1 MDEGDSQF
9 DAESSVSNEYE
20 NDEVNSKKK
29 NEESDRD
36 HSSDQ
41 HSDSRRSDSRRSDS
55 RRSDSRRSDSRHS
68 DDSASRRSPS
78 RESVSRESVSRES
91 ISRRSMSHT
100 EEESKTERSRD
111 SDAELS
117 RRSNSYDESVSPRQ
131 DESDREYTERTGRS
145 GRTGRSERSEFSERT
160 GRSERSERT
169 GRSEVSERTGR
180 SEISERTG
188 RSERSEFSERTG
200 RSERSEFSERTGRT
214 GRSEVSERTGR
225 TSRSER
231 TGRTG
236 RSERS
241 ERSERG
247 EASEASEAGEIN
259 EASEAVEQNEV
270 SEAVEAE
277 EASEVNELI
286 AQQERKKKK
295 LKKKMALKKYRKYF
309 TKNKGDENEIKS
321 SSDENFFT
329 AEKKNR
335 RRNEERYTTNNN
347 VENNCDMSIFNDQPV
362 NDSLFS
368 RPPNASETERDS
380 SDNMDESMYEEHQR
394 SEYRKSTE
402 TYSRKYSEDDISD
415 SIRSSRS
422 YSSSSRDSRYSHSY
436 DSDRRGTSIYSEM
449 ESKSSYKHSKKG
461 YKKSISNKDSKKH
474 DMKGQTKK
482 INKKSEILLNMIF
495 NANEIG
501 MSKSG
506 TLRDNIKAKQENRDK
521 QFDNNQKIIK
531 TILNVQ
537 EKNKVDVYY
546 NDDNFTQIYK
556 ERKDEKGEPI
566 DSHKLHRQHKI
577 EKINEVDPTKPNIIG
592 GKMYDIRDNEKY
604 CFIKDKNDL
613 FVGNEEEEFTEI
625 KKNYNKMYEATKL
638 EKRKAMN
645 LNYIYNKYKILLSE
659 IKSSEYLSSVERK
672 LNLIEDSLYCISDL
686 YKEGNDGVA
695 DSKFDITQKLSEL
708 FENVAENVLDA
719 YDGTIKGRSS
729 DNKKS
734 GHTEKKKNE
743 QLNLSCD
750 FNLFLRVCKII
761 LNDENIVY
769 TNSKKNIL
777 FYNNIYKIN
786 YLFNCVKNN
795 DILFNVYCK
804 ELINPFDKL
813 FKGYKEIKH
822 EQARSL
828 NDTTQIN
835 WPNFAYKKKGIIEKI
850 NILWFYEV
858 YDETHYLHLYNLN
871 NINSKML
878 TITIDSP
885 IECIDIVFLNSLIP
899 LDSFYNSIKNYYL
912 MLITEQTFYF
922 FNIHLYFNCE
932 EDYNISLGERLI
944 YQNIYPFYFN
954 IYLFLLFKLPKGSKK
969 IYEYIKSHEKS
980 ERIFLVQDD
989 GNVLEFVY
997 EKEDILKPLNIFK
1010 HIIINTLSILV
1021 NKVND
1026 TFFSNNRNL
1035 EYYSDRDDDD
1045 DGLIKTDRHRY
1056 RQHFSNSRRYG
1067 STHKTT
1073 SNGSIISED
1082 EDAPPNNSRSSF
1094 IDEDDKHYSDSQLR
1108 KRKEDELYLYQYNKN
1123 IYCDDV
1129 QQFPIKFYLKKVVN
1143 PYFIPYFYFHKN
1155 KVKKILID
1163 SERSILYVL
1172 YENSDLYIKLL
1183 SSASSKNKNYT
1194 SETIIFSKSDLVREV
1209 GSIFFVDDTKV
1220 SQHDIYMNSNSN
1232 NNMKISNDR
1241 SFYPLNA
1248 NINGIGNSDEFV
1260 DANSAPHSVNTHF
1273 GDKNFNAT
1281 NNFAS
1286 YGNRNLQN
1294 RQGINNDITGNPNMK
1309 NKNNNINKFMYPS
1322 NMDQAILNK
1331 LEIIDIHINYV
1342 YERNNIF
1349 LKMIDNNLNI
1359 YYISLIKNIESNS
1372 FKVVLKDFQ
1381 NYPHKK
1387 GLKINENES
1396 QVIFTHQLKNLF
1408 IVLKKV
1414 TKGKKKKTTD
1424 ENAGPSETH
1433 GKDEWN
1439 TTKRPDE
1446 VNTKGRG
1453 MFDKPNSFG
1462 FSQPPPF
1469 KFMGDNI
1476 MNGQEINYKNSENEK
1491 KKYVNK
1497 KIHKHG
1503 NRDDDIDWEDA
1514 HGYFDPENENKDKND
1529 ETNKRTSS
1537 DNKQNKGKE
1546 EVYYKLKL
1554 LTSSDENGSIL
1565 NTSHS
1570 SNSPK
1575 SKFIFKNINEYIIN
1589 EEIIGIMYKK
1599 KNYYFHEFFETTQK
1613 NNAIKDLYMDKT
1625 KYDNINEIPGVGRI
1639 GGIPPISGPTPN
1651 IGMGHHNPIPNNLM
1665 NNYTQNPSSI
1675 PPNNMNFLKNERN
1688 GMPMYYYDNTKK
1700 NMPYYLNSQN
1710 NFMPNK
1716 SNLIINDNL
1725 LFKPNARPGIEHK
1738 DTLKNIPPFYL
1749 SENTVSEYQEYYDV
1763 LIITNKSIYYISR
1776 NTKVQKI
1783 EKMINNYLP
1792 YRISFENRNIKD
1804 IFISEL
1810 KVKEAMI
1817 ANENANPEGNNF
1829 PTQVLEKQVLAY
1841 VKEREKNG
1849 NIPFNKNLDDSN
1861 ITTGEDD
1868 STSNSM
1874 TVFLKKKNEYELI
1887 YEYFINQ
1894 IIQMST
1900 SEEFLFIIWCLLLN
1914 HVHKYEIMCFNNIH
1928 NVAGS
1933 GNSNISGRHSD
1944 NRSSNKMDDSQAAYY
1959 WGSSKGYDNNLN
1971 HPIQGKNQRNHTF
1984 AFSQNFGNNDK
1995 ALNYRQ
2001 PFNRNDMSSMNGPI
2015 RSFNYSNNINFKL
2028 KEGNY
2033 DIDNGHIDYDI
2044 LNRIYKRTP
2053 FKFGFIDNN
2062 ADYIIK
2068 QGKLQKAMELEI
2080 KTRKVKGI
2088 NHLFNDNINELDNE
2102 MTKNGN
2108 KGNINSI
2115 ESKYQGTSDS
2125 INRKTVHSDAGYTN
2139 LYNMY
2144 QKKNTRD
2151 KLLTSEKNKSGN
2163 FAFEYLTNKNF
2174 DILFLKNVNMY
2185 NSSLH
2190 IISRGLLLLLSRLLK
2205 PVMFINI
2212 FSYEK
2217 YRDTQFFKF
2226 LNHSN
2231 EKKESK
2237 YDDNYTEQSSRYR
2250 SSSKGMKFQ
2259 KIGEKNSKNFYKN
2272 GISIICNDKDD
2283 EIEESFYSMKDY
2295 CVVRIND
2302 DYIVNFTKKG
2312 NKKRKRNIYES
2323 NDILILKGVIP
2334 LDCCLNL
2341 IEKLKC
2347 LSICVSIVLTNLLK
2361 RKKDY
2366 ANKMRGVTDVSIINI
2381 YYDYTVIMVNEINE
2395 FYSVLN
2401 FINFSIEYLLIYS
2414 IIICDYY
2421 RCKKIIKKKNVEKK
2435 KNNFLYLPSS
2445 LFDLLTKCNFLK
2457 VYMSKTYREI
2467 LKQCLFHLIKSG
2479 KYIPVDFFQGYI
2491 IHKTEFLALFLIK
2504 KIEEEV
2510 FLKKKMKIK
2519 DNFEYYKNDGRY
2531 DTKYDEFLA
2540 SEKRAE
2546 HFINANLKDS
2556 LVNINIFKLVIL
2568 LYKADYYRCAST
2580 LISFYIDSYYKAL
2593 SNDEKDA
2600 NKNNPNENN
2609 RGGLR
2614 KGHYID
2620 KNINAY
2626 NYESM
2631 LFSTANGHIDNKMGT
2646 HNNEAVISNIG
2657 IKYNNHFYE
2666 LYTSCFLPVDKIV
2679 HVNYLKYLFKHDERK
2694 KNKIKR
2700 FLITLLEYS
2709 NDINFHFFIFN
2720 LILYKCKNEFPCSI
2734 FDFTISPY
2742 LYFYVKFNEMNIKDA
2757 YIYYFKELKYQDI
2770 VIFFSRKAF
2779 RKWDLSPDHI
2789 TSLKSISKIVDLKKE
2804 KQINKDEE
2812 PKGTHNNNNNNPAR
2826 KVENLE
2832 KPKINESYITKEK
2845 PFDTEHDKMN
2855 KIPDSKFVDP
2865 SHSSAK
2871 MASQHKNYEQAI
2883 NINKHMLLNEL
2894 ARNNYLFE
2902 NNFVDNNNLIKN
2914 PLYNNE
2920 TKEIFC
2926 SIYKYLFRIIS
2937 YPSLKNRLEYID
2949 NCMKAKIFFIQKIFY
2964 FKKKQNKNEPQN
2976 MIPISYTNGEIY
2988 GSSTEVKSKNGGY
3001 NRLETGRRG
3010 GSKANNNED
3019 FINDETVRVAGNS
3032 KYSTVQDILNINCYL
3047 KKEVLKNYYL
3057 VDKTIAYDDTFSN
3070 SIKVLFSNNK
3080 CLFKLKD
3087 EYISNHNNYYL
3098 NLKDIKKFRTS
3109 LNYQK
3114 MLFYEIVNLFVFYVF
3129 KFCDWAFLKNYFDI
3143 LMNGT
3148 KEDAQKVLEH
3158 FNNINNEEIDVV
3170 NKSFANMY
3178 DYLCRNKYEYVD
3190 DIVQDYNKKM
3200 KNINSKINI
3209 SRIIDIIDTFKEY
3222 LVIIQTNIYTKEDLK
3237 NNIFFKSNFLFKNFL
3252 PSFNLLR
3259 LIILCDKKKE
3269 KIDKLNN
3276 NCFSTVNAMLKRDP
3290 KCNSFYFSKYS
3301 FCFERL
3307 LDFAF
3312 SLTICFENVHFII
3325 NYIGDI
3331 LKLYDQSFNISLY
3344 LLVVL
3349 KLHKFMNNLFEIK
3362 KIRLLLKKKIDYIK
3376 SQKYN
3381 EQMKLIY
3388 FLNCIPLIYL
3398 DPQMNVILINESY
3411 EYKGNQ
3417 DKIIFSKLSPFSLIS
3432 KMVNNQLRSVY
3443 SYHDYTDNYNDVE
3456 EGGIKEDQKK
3466 NKQTKQDKKNERT
3479 SDVSDAENV
3488 YNNTDT
3494 ESNDVDVLKRKLK
3507 SGDTTSI
3514 DKEGRKALYY
3524 LYNVNYCFNEGRD
3537 ALGNTGRG
3545 RKANYPEVIVLSHHN
3560 YCFYITWI
3568 SNLLLNHKVEYK
3580 SLINVYLKIHNNLKH
3595 KKASNLEE
3603 HEISIII
3610 YYLFTMWINGDKN
3623 NSSFF
3628 FYNEEPSYNEK
3639 NNIGYF
3645 LKDRYGKLEYI
3656 NNYSLIT
3663 LLKELLSRAEFY
3675 FEYTS
3680 DAASRNYDISCIILD
3695 SSIYDHENF
3704 KKSSVDILAKF
3715 FDEIYIT
3722 FNDVLTKIPFLNH
3735 IVEFQNINEFLKKF
3749 KIYLEEITYKVTLS
3763 EQTYI

>member
-1 MDEGDSQF
+1 MDGNDFRF
-9 DAESSVSNEYE
+9 DAESHVNNESE
-20 NDEVNSKKK
+20 NDDINSKKK

-36 HSSDQ
+36 
-41 HSDSRRSDSRRSDS
+41 
-55 RRSDSRRSDSRHS
+55 
-68 DDSASRRSPS
+68 
-78 RESVSRESVSRES
+78 
-91 ISRRSMSHT
+91 ISNGS
-100 EEESKTERSRD
+100 
-111 SDAELS
+111 
-117 RRSNSYDESVSPRQ
+117 Q
-131 DESDREYTERTGRS
+131 SDRSQSNRSQSNRSQGNRSQGNRSQGNRSQSNRSQSDRSQSDRSQSDRSQSDRSQSNRSQGNRSQGNRSQGNRSQNNRSQSNRSQSNRSQSNRSQGNRSQSDRSQSDRSQSDRSQSNRNISGKQVKSDIECTEK
-145 GRTGRSERSEFSERT
+145 ENI
-160 GRSERSERT
+160 
-169 GRSEVSERTGR
+169 SEVDEI
-180 SEISERTG
+180 SEISKEH
-188 RSERSEFSERTG
+188 
-200 RSERSEFSERTGRT
+200 
-214 GRSEVSERTGR
+214 
-225 TSRSER
+225 
-231 TGRTG
+231 
-236 RSERS
+236 
-241 ERSERG
+241 
-247 EASEASEAGEIN
+247 
-259 EASEAVEQNEV
+259 
-270 SEAVEAE
+270 
-277 EASEVNELI
+277 
-286 AQQERKKKK
+286 ERKQKKTR
-295 LKKKMALKKYRKYF
+295 KKIALKKYRKYF
-309 TKNKGDENEIKS
+309 TKNKSEEKEIKS

-329 AEKKNR
+329 AEKKNKR
-335 RRNEERYTTNNN
+335 KNEERYTINNN
-347 VENNCDMSIFNDQPV
+347 VENNCDMSIFNDQPI

-368 RPPNASETERDS
+368 QPQNGSETEKGS
-380 SDNMDESMYEEHQR
+380 EKGSGDNVDESIYEEEQT
-394 SEYRKSTE
+394 SEYKKSTE
-402 TYSRKYSEDDISD
+402 TYSRKYTDEDV
-415 SIRSSRS
+415 SRS
-422 YSSSSRDSRYSHSY
+422 MESNHSY
-436 DSDRRGTSIYSEM
+436 DNNRGSQYSQSYKSDQENESICDEM
-449 ESKSSYKHSKKG
+449 ESKSSYKNVKKN
-461 YKKSISNKDSKKH
+461 YKIHEIRNKIKNV
-474 DMKGQTKK
+474 
-482 INKKSEILLNMIF
+482 NKKSEILLNMLF
-495 NANEIG
+495 NANEIS
-501 MSKSG
+501 MNKSG
-506 TLRDNIKAKQENRDK
+506 TLRDNIKNKQENKDK
-521 QFDNNQKIIK
+521 QFENNQKIIK

-546 NDDNFTQIYK
+546 NENNFTQIYK
-556 ERKDEKGEPI
+556 EAKGEKGGPI
-566 DSHKLHRQHKI
+566 DTHKINKQHKTEKKNEADSIKQNVI
-577 EKINEVDPTKPNIIG
+577 EKQIYEL
-592 GKMYDIRDNEKY
+592 RDNEKY

-613 FVGNEEEEFTEI
+613 FVGNDNEEFTEI
-625 KKNYNKMYEATKL
+625 KKNYNKIYEATKL
-638 EKRKAMN
+638 EKRKIMN

-659 IKSSEYLSSVERK
+659 IKSNEYLNSIEMK
-672 LNLIEDSLYCISDL
+672 LNLIENSLFCISDL
-686 YKEGNDGVA
+686 YKEGNDGVV
-695 DSKFDITQKLSEL
+695 DSKLDITQKLSEL
-708 FENVAENVLDA
+708 FENVTENVLDT
-719 YDGTIKGRSS
+719 YDEAIKGK
-729 DNKKS
+729 DVDNLNINKKNNN
-734 GHTEKKKNE
+734 TEKKKNE

-761 LNDENIVY
+761 INDENVVY
-769 TNSKKNIL
+769 ANSKKNIL

-804 ELINPFDKL
+804 ELIHPFEKL

-822 EQARSL
+822 EHVNRSL
-828 NDTTQIN
+828 SDTNQIK
-835 WPNFAYKKKGIIEKI
+835 WPNFSYTKKGIIDKI
-850 NILWFYEV
+850 NILWFYETF
-858 YDETHYLHLYNLN
+858 DEIHYLHLYNLN

-878 TITIDSP
+878 TISIDSP
-885 IECIDIVFLNSLIP
+885 VECIDIVFLNSLIP

-969 IYEYIKSHEKS
+969 KYEYIKSIEKS

-1021 NKVND
+1021 NKVNNA
-1026 TFFSNNRNL
+1026 FFSNNRNI
-1035 EYYSDRDDDD
+1035 EYYSNRDEEDDE
-1045 DGLIKTDRHRY
+1045 LIKSDRSQYKQNFNNFHKLRSSPKI
-1056 RQHFSNSRRYG
+1056 SNQSV
-1067 STHKTT
+1067 
-1073 SNGSIISED
+1073 ISGD
-1082 EDAPPNNSRSSF
+1082 EYDYANNSKVSL
-1094 IDEDDKHYSDSQLR
+1094 IDESDKNYSENKTQ
-1108 KRKEDELYLYQYNKN
+1108 KRKEDDQYLYQYNKN
-1123 IYCDDV
+1123 IYCDNI
-1129 QQFPIKFYLKKVVN
+1129 QQLPIKFYLKKIIN

-1155 KVKKILID
+1155 RVKKILID

-1172 YENSDLYIKLL
+1172 YKNSDLYIKLL
-1183 SSASSKNKNYT
+1183 SNPSNKNKNYT
-1194 SETIIFSKSDLVREV
+1194 SETIIFSKNDLVREV
-1209 GSIFFVDDTKV
+1209 GNIFFVDDTKA
-1220 SQHDIYMNSNSN
+1220 SHHDIYMGSNSN
-1232 NNMKISNDR
+1232 NNMKISNDQN
-1241 SFYPLNA
+1241 FYPLNV
-1248 NINGIGNSDEFV
+1248 NIDGIGNSDNYIDSNNV
-1260 DANSAPHSVNTHF
+1260 AHF
-1273 GDKNFNAT
+1273 GEKHFSNS

-1286 YGNRNLQN
+1286 YGNRNIHN
-1294 RQGINNDITGNPNMK
+1294 RQGINNDITGNSNMK
-1309 NKNNNINKFMYPS
+1309 NRNNNNINKFMYPS
-1322 NMDQAILNK
+1322 SMDQGLLNK

-1359 YYISLIKNIESNS
+1359 YYISLVKNIENNS

-1387 GLKINENES
+1387 GLKINEKEC
-1396 QVIFTHQLKNLF
+1396 QVVFTHQLKNLF

-1414 TKGKKKKTTD
+1414 TKGKKKNTD
-1424 ENAGPSETH
+1424 EKEGSSENY
-1433 GKDEWN
+1433 GNDEWN
-1439 TTKRPDE
+1439 ATKKHDG
-1446 VNTKGRG
+1446 VKTKGRD
-1453 MFDKPNSFG
+1453 MFDKSNNFG

-1476 MNGQEINYKNSENEK
+1476 MNSQEINYKNSENEK
-1491 KKYVNK
+1491 KKKNVNK
-1497 KIHKHG
+1497 KIHKEG
-1503 NRDDDIDWEDA
+1503 NTDYEIDWEDA
-1514 HGYFDPENENKDKND
+1514 HGYFDPEDENKDQDKND
-1529 ETNKRTSS
+1529 EINKRASS
-1537 DNKQNKGKE
+1537 DNKQNKETE

-1554 LTSSDENGSIL
+1554 LTSSDENGNFL
-1565 NTSHS
+1565 NSKNS

-1575 SKFIFKNINEYIIN
+1575 SKFIFKNVNEYIIN

-1599 KNYYFHEFFETTQK
+1599 KNYYFHEFFETAQK
-1613 NNAIKDLYMDKT
+1613 NNAIKDLYLDKM
-1625 KYDNINEIPGVGRI
+1625 KYNNINEIPSVGRI
-1639 GGIPPISGPTPN
+1639 GNIPPINEPN
-1651 IGMGHHNPIPNNLM
+1651 PNLGMSHHNSIPNNLI
-1665 NNYTQNPSSI
+1665 NNYTKSSSSGTT
-1675 PPNNMNFLKNERN
+1675 NNMNFLKNERN
-1688 GMPMYYYDNTKK
+1688 GISMHYYDNSKK
-1700 NMPYYLNSQN
+1700 NLPYYLNSQN

-1725 LFKPNARPGIEHK
+1725 LFKPNDRSSSDHK
-1738 DTLKNIPPFYL
+1738 DNLKNIPPFYL
-1749 SENTVSEYQEYYDV
+1749 NENTVSEYQEYYDV

-1792 YRISFENRNIKD
+1792 YIISFENRNIKN
-1804 IFISEL
+1804 IFINEL
-1810 KVKEAMI
+1810 KIKEAMI
-1817 ANENANPEGNNF
+1817 TNESTNLEGNHF
-1829 PTQVLEKQVLAY
+1829 PTQILEKQVLEY
-1841 VKEREKNG
+1841 VKERSNNG
-1849 NIPFNKNLDDSN
+1849 NIPFNKNLDGN
-1861 ITTGEDD
+1861 NMGKGEND

-1874 TVFLKKKNEYELI
+1874 AVFLKKKNEYELI

-1928 NVAGS
+1928 NVADS
-1933 GNSNISGRHSD
+1933 RNSNISGKHSD
-1944 NRSSNKMDDSQAAYY
+1944 YRSNSKIENSQTAYDL
-1959 WGSSKGYDNNLN
+1959 GFSKGYDNNFKN
-1971 HPIQGKNQRNHTF
+1971 NFNYSIQGKNQHNRIFEFNHDFNIT
-1984 AFSQNFGNNDK
+1984 DK
-1995 ALNYRQ
+1995 SLTHKH
-2001 PFNRNDMSSMNGPI
+2001 PFNRIDMNSI
-2015 RSFNYSNNINFKL
+2015 NYSNNNNNSFKL
-2028 KEGNY
+2028 KEGNH

-2102 MTKNGN
+2102 IGKNGN

-2115 ESKYQGTSDS
+2115 ESKYQGTNDS
-2125 INRKTVHSDAGYTN
+2125 INKKIVYSDAGYTN

-2144 QKKNTRD
+2144 QKKNTRN

-2205 PVMFINI
+2205 PIMFINI
-2212 FSYEK
+2212 FTYEK

-2226 LNHSN
+2226 LNYSN

-2237 YDDNYTEQSSRYR
+2237 YNDKNYTEQNNKYR
-2250 SSSKGMKFQ
+2250 SYTKGIKFQ
-2259 KIGEKNSKNFYKN
+2259 KIGEKHSKNYYKN
-2272 GISIICNDKDD
+2272 SISIICNDKDD
-2283 EIEESFYSMKDY
+2283 EIEESFYSMNDY
-2295 CVVRIND
+2295 CIVRIND

-2366 ANKMRGVTDVSIINI
+2366 ANKMRGITDVSIINI
-2381 YYDYTVIMVNEINE
+2381 YYDYTVIMINEINE

-2421 RCKKIIKKKNVEKK
+2421 RCKKIIKKKNVDKK

-2445 LFDLLTKCNFLK
+2445 LFDLLIKCNFLK

-2467 LKQCLFHLIKSG
+2467 LKQCLFYLIKSG

-2580 LISFYIDSYYKAL
+2580 LISFYIDSYYKTL
-2593 SNDEKDA
+2593 PTYEKDV
-2600 NKNNPNENN
+2600 NKDNQNGNI
-2609 RGGLR
+2609 RDSR
-2614 KGHYID
+2614 HGHYID
-2620 KNINAY
+2620 KNLNAY
-2626 NYESM
+2626 NYENM
-2631 LFSTANGHIDNKMGT
+2631 LFSNDNGHIDNKMGGIY
-2646 HNNEAVISNIG
+2646 NNEMIISNIG
-2657 IKYNNHFYE
+2657 IKYNKYFYD

-2779 RKWDLSPDHI
+2779 RKWDISPDHI
-2789 TSLKSISKIVDLKKE
+2789 TSLKSISKILNLKKDNP
-2804 KQINKDEE
+2804 INKNEGS
-2812 PKGTHNNNNNNPAR
+2812 KGPHNSVR
-2826 KVENLE
+2826 KIENFE
-2832 KPKINESYITKEK
+2832 KPKIDNQYITKEK
-2845 PFDTEHDKMN
+2845 QFDIEHDKMN
-2855 KIPDSKFVDP
+2855 KISNDKFLDP
-2865 SHSSAK
+2865 FHFSVK
-2871 MASQHKNYEQAI
+2871 MANQHKNYEQEI
-2883 NINKHMLLNEL
+2883 NINKNMLLNEL

-2902 NNFVDNNNLIKN
+2902 NNFIDNNNLTKN

-2976 MIPISYTNGEIY
+2976 SIPINYINGEIY
-2988 GSSTEVKSKNGGY
+2988 ESNNEVKSKNTDY
-3001 NRLETGRRG
+3001 NRLEFVRRNG
-3010 GSKANNNED
+3010 NKKNNNEY
-3019 FINDETVRVAGNS
+3019 FINDEVVKVPRNG
-3032 KYSTVQDILNINCYL
+3032 KYSSVQDILNINCYL

-3057 VDKTIAYDDTFSN
+3057 VDKTISYDNIYSN
-3070 SIKVLFSNNK
+3070 SVKLLFANNK

-3129 KFCDWAFLKNYFDI
+3129 KFCDWNFLKNYFDI
-3143 LMNGT
+3143 LMNGS
-3148 KEDAQKVLEH
+3148 KEDVKKVLEH
-3158 FNNINNEEIDVV
+3158 FNNINNEEIDVI
-3170 NKSFANMY
+3170 NKSFSNMY
-3178 DYLCRNKYEYVD
+3178 DYLCRNRYEYVD
-3190 DIVQDYNKKM
+3190 DIINDYNKKI
-3200 KNINSKINI
+3200 KNVNSKINI

-3222 LVIIQTNIYTKEDLK
+3222 LIVIQTNIYTKEELK

-3269 KIDKLNN
+3269 KIDNLNN
-3276 NCFSTVNAMLKRDP
+3276 NCFSTVSAMLKRDP

-3307 LDFAF
+3307 IDL
-3312 SLTICFENVHFII
+3312 SLSLAICFENVHFII

-3331 LKLYDQSFNISLY
+3331 LKLYDKNFNISLY

-3417 DKIIFSKLSPFSLIS
+3417 DQIIFSKLSPFSLIS

-3443 SYHDYTDNYNDVE
+3443 SYHDYTDNYNDDEE
-3456 EGGIKEDQKK
+3456 EGIKNDSKK
-3466 NKQTKQDKKNERT
+3466 SNQTKQDKKNERNSDI
-3479 SDVSDAENV
+3479 SDVENIQSNSDN
-3488 YNNTDT
+3488 
-3494 ESNDVDVLKRKLK
+3494 ESNDVGVLKRKIK
-3507 SGDTTSI
+3507 YGDTTSI
-3514 DKEGRKALYY
+3514 NKEGRKALYY
-3524 LYNVNYCFNEGRD
+3524 LYNVNYCFNKKENG
-3537 ALGNTGRG
+3537 LK
-3545 RKANYPEVIVLSHHN
+3545 RKENYPEVIVLSHQN

-3623 NSSFF
+3623 NTSFF
-3628 FYNEEPSYNEK
+3628 FYNDDSSYNEK

-3645 LKDRYGKLEYI
+3645 LKDKYGKLEYI

-3715 FDEIYIT
+3715 FDEIYVT
-3722 FNDVLTKIPFLNH
+3722 FNDSLTKIPFLNH
-3735 IVEFQNINEFLKKF
+3735 IIEFQNIHEFLKKF
-3749 KIYLEEITYKVTLS
+3749 KIYLEEIAYKVALS
-3763 EQTYI
+3763 EQAYI